1 MHAALKKMSLLPAV
15 AALPLLIACAIAAA
29 ADVPKQADSGPLAA
43 KAVSDALGAVLRADV
58 PTALTA
64 LKSAP
69 VDQFNAKDATFR
81 SCMLERHERKT
92 PPALVGTATDP
103 LAKQTLEIYQR
114 YWWQAVRDPAS
125 RPAEEKQL
133 KTKLAALL
141 GEQPPADGEDAFE
154 ALTDRLSA
162 ELGKRGFHA
171 LQGRTPPL
179 YDLFLWGKQD
189 EKDYTVDLPDGSK
202 QPVRVFLMDE
212 WVSRGWSRYSAC
224 ETSGAAGWA
233 KPEGL
238 YAVRSAYGDL
248 TGEDF
253 QASFL
258 GHEAQHFAD
267 LKRWP
272 KMEPWVLEYRA
283 KLTELFKSNTTY
295 KNLLSKFYRSR
306 DDNPD
311 HPHPYAN
318 KKVIVDIV
326 AKLGLPAD
334 TDLNQADPLAVRKA
348 ASEVLIE
355 DTRKREAETPA
366 KSEPAKGAGEAAKP
380 KS

>member
-1 MHAALKKMSLLPAV
+1 MHTSVKKAAVLPFAALV
-15 AALPLLIACAIAAA
+15 PLLVAWAISSA
-29 ADVPKQADSGPLAA
+29 ADLPKQPDSGPLAA

-58 PTALTA
+58 PTALTV

-69 VDQFNAKDATFR
+69 VDQFNGKDTRFR
-81 SCMLERHERKT
+81 TCMIERHERKT
-92 PPALVGTATDP
+92 PPLVGTPKDP
-103 LAKQTLEIYQR
+103 LARQVLAAYQQ
-114 YWWQAVRDPAS
+114 YWWQATRDPAT
-125 RPAEEKQL
+125 RPAGEKQL
-133 KTKLAALL
+133 KAKLAGLI
-141 GEQPPADGEDAFE
+141 GEKPPADGEDAFE
-154 ALTDRLSA
+154 KLTDRLSA
-162 ELGKRGFHA
+162 ALEKRGMHA

-179 YDLFLWGKQD
+179 YDLFLWARQD
-189 EKDYTVDLPDGSK
+189 EKDYSVDLPGGAK
-202 QPVRVFLMDE
+202 QPVRVFLMDD
-212 WVSRGWSRYSAC
+212 WISRGWSRYTAC
-224 ETSGAAGWA
+224 ETGGAAGWT

-238 YAVRSAYGDL
+238 YAVKSAYGDL

-272 KMEPWVLEYRA
+272 QMQPWVLEYRA
-283 KLTELFKSNTTY
+283 KLTELYKSDQTHMA
-295 KNLLSKFYRSR
+295 LLDKFYRSR
-306 DDNPD
+306 DDEPD

-318 KKVIVDIV
+318 KRVIADII

-334 TDLNQADPLAVRKA
+334 SDLHKADPLAVRKA
-348 ASEVLIE
+348 AGEVLIE

-366 KSEPAKGAGEAAKP
+366 AVEAVKP